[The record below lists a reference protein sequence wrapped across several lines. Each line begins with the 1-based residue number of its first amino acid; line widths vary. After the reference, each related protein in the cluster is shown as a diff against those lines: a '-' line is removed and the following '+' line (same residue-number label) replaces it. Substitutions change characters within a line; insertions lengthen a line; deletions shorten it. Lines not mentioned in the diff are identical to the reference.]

1 MQPEAMLCFEG
12 FVTVLNLSVCVHLHL
27 PNASYLH
34 SLRAVQ
40 SHYNNIGKYRKLQQ
54 K

>member
-40 SHYNNIGKYRKLQQ
+40 SHSGKYRKLQQ